1 MFAIAATTRDAD
13 VIFPRMRDAVKIIS
27 ETYGLNKLHYSVI
40 VFGSSPS
47 LIFDFT
53 TNLPSRESLA
63 YFIDRLEAV
72 SGGPDTKAALEK
84 AVEVIESSGTRS
96 TAKTVLV
103 LITDGASP
111 TSPREVTRSIEAI
124 ERGGTP
130 VLEFNVTR
138 RDEPGKLAENVME
151 KVFSGNCFLF
161 VCLFVF
167 LSWLY
172 WNHVAT
178 ISTL

>member
-1 MFAIAATTRDAD
+1 MKKSNLLFALTERPKVPEIDLVFAIAATN

-27 ETYGLNKLHYSVI
+27 ETYGLNKLYYSVI

-53 TNLPSRESLA
+53 TKFPSRESLA
-63 YFIDRLEAV
+63 YFIDRLESV
-72 SGGPDTKAALEK
+72 SWGPDTKAALEK
-84 AVEVIESSGTRS
+84 AVEVIESSGTRP

-111 TSPREVTRSIEAI
+111 TNPREVTRSIEAI
-124 ERGGTP
+124 EREGTP
-130 VLEFNVTR
+130 VLEFNVTS

-151 KVFSGNCFLF
+151 KVFAGNCFF
-161 VCLFVF
+161 V
-167 LSWLY
+167 
-172 WNHVAT
+172 
-178 ISTL
+178 